1 MPRSSSGVSPIGDMR
16 RTKCSDR
23 NRDHGLDRYIASKHD
38 KMYDDGLQPELMGV
52 RQQCLAM
59 VTARFGHSESTRLRL
74 VQPRN
79 DGMQPIWR

>member
-1 MPRSSSGVSPIGDMR
+1 MALTDTLPQNMI
-16 RTKCSDR
+16 
-23 NRDHGLDRYIASKHD
+23 
-38 KMYDDGLQPELMGV
+38 KMYDDGLQPSKLMGV

-59 VTARFGHSESTRLRL
+59 VTAHFGRSDTTRLRL